1 MVKFYNFNTSTFLSD
16 GLILSRIANIFWIL
30 VAYVGTML
38 LQNIQKALFF
48 QSIVFTI
55 IIAIYILLYSF
66 SHSLSHN
73 RSWVYF
79 IVQGSL
85 IFISSFLVP
94 KGSPV
99 ILLCL
104 LPVLAAQSITIFQK
118 SIKILIIFIAAYF
131 LYGIVIWLNY
141 GLQELPIFIIVFFIN
156 LTVVNF
162 YSVIFNRQVQASLRM
177 EYYLQ
182 ELETAHQK
190 VEKLTLANERQ
201 RMARDLHDTL
211 AQGLAG
217 LIMQL
222 EAVDAHLK
230 KGNTNRSQEIIY
242 QSMIRARETMRNA
255 RTAIDDLRTKS
266 IEKTDFNCEVHR
278 KIKEFTEATS
288 IKVDY
293 DLDPIA
299 VLSNLIMEHSLYMIS
314 ECLTNI
320 AKHAQAQRVKI
331 MVKKM
336 NKYLIIKIEDDG
348 VGFKTQTIGKYSGN
362 YGLLGLN
369 ERVRLIGGKLEIHS
383 FPFSGTKISITVPI

>member
-48 QSIVFTI
+48 QSIVFTL
-55 IIAIYILLYSF
+55 IIAIYILLYYF

-79 IVQGSL
+79 IIQGSF

-104 LPVLAAQSITIFQK
+104 LPVLVAQGMLIFQK
-118 SIKILIIFIAAYF
+118 SFKILIIFIAAYF

-141 GLQELPIFIIVFFIN
+141 GLQELPIFILVFFIN
-156 LTVVNF
+156 LTIVNF

-230 KGNTNRSQEIIY
+230 NGNTNRSQEIIH
-242 QSMIRARETMRNA
+242 QSMIRARETMGNA
-255 RTAIDDLRTKS
+255 RKVIDDLRTKS

-293 DLDPIA
+293 DIDPIA

-331 MVKKM
+331 MIKKV

-369 ERVRLIGGKLEIHS
+369 ERVRLIGGRLEIHS
-383 FPFSGTKISITVPI
+383 FPCSGTKISITVPI

>member
-30 VAYVGTML
+30 VAYIGTML

-48 QSIVFTI
+48 QSIVFTF
-55 IIAIYILLYSF
+55 IIAIYILLYCF
-66 SHSLSHN
+66 SHSFTHK

-104 LPVLAAQSITIFQK
+104 LPVLVAQSITIFQK

-230 KGNTNRSQEIIY
+230 KGNTNRSQEIIH

-299 VLSNLIMEHSLYMIS
+299 MLSNLIMEHSLYMIS

-331 MVKKM
+331 MIKKM

-383 FPFSGTKISITVPI
+383 FPCSGTKISITVPI

>member
-1 MVKFYNFNTSTFLSD
+1 MIKFNNFHNSSFLSD

-30 VAYVGTML
+30 VAYVGAML
-38 LQNIQKALFF
+38 LQNIQKALFI
-48 QSIVFTI
+48 QSIIFTF
-55 IIAIYILLYSF
+55 IIAIYILLYCF
-66 SHSLSHN
+66 SHSLTN
-73 RSWVYF
+73 KRSWFYF

-104 LPVLAAQSITIFQK
+104 LPVLVAQSMTIFHK

-131 LYGIVIWLNY
+131 LYGVVIWLNY
-141 GLQELPIFIIVFFIN
+141 GLQELPIFILVFFIN
-156 LTVVNF
+156 LTIVNF
-162 YSVIFNRQVQASLRM
+162 YSVIFNRQVQARLRM

-182 ELETAHQK
+182 ELEMAHQK

-230 KGNTNRSQEIIY
+230 NGNTNRSQEIIH
-242 QSMIRARETMRNA
+242 QSMIRARETLRNA

-266 IEKTDFNCEVHR
+266 IERTDFNCEVYG

-288 IKVDY
+288 IKVEY
-293 DLDPIA
+293 DIDLIPE
-299 VLSNLIMEHSLYMIS
+299 LSTLKMEHSLYMIS

-320 AKHAQAQRVKI
+320 AKHAQAQRVHI
-331 MVKKM
+331 MIKKM
-336 NKYLIIKIEDDG
+336 NKYLIMKIEDDG
-348 VGFKTQTIGKYSGN
+348 VGFKTNTIGKYSGN

-369 ERVRLIGGKLEIHS
+369 ERVRLIGGKIEIHS
-383 FPFSGTKISITVPI
+383 FPCSGTKISITVPI

>member
-1 MVKFYNFNTSTFLSD
+1 MVKYYNSTFLSD

-38 LQNIQKALFF
+38 LQNIQKALLF
-48 QSIVFTI
+48 QSIVFTF
-55 IIAIYILLYSF
+55 IIAIYILLYCF
-66 SHSLSHN
+66 SHSLTHK

-85 IFISSFLVP
+85 IFISSFLFP

-104 LPVLAAQSITIFQK
+104 LPVLVAQSITIFQK
-118 SIKILIIFIAAYF
+118 SIKILIIFITAYF

-141 GLQELPIFIIVFFIN
+141 GLHELPIFILVFFIN
-156 LTVVNF
+156 LTIVNL
-162 YSVIFNRQVQASLRM
+162 YSVILNRQVQASLRM
-177 EYYLQ
+177 EYYLH
-182 ELETAHQK
+182 ELAIAHQK

-230 KGNTNRSQEIIY
+230 KGNTNRSQEIIH
-242 QSMIRARETMRNA
+242 QSMIRARETMRDA

-266 IEKTDFNCEVHR
+266 IEKTDFNCEVQK

-293 DLDPIA
+293 DLDPIP
-299 VLSNLIMEHSLYMIS
+299 VLSNLIMEHSIYMIS

-331 MVKKM
+331 MIKKM
-336 NKYLIIKIEDDG
+336 NKYIIINIEDDG

-369 ERVRLIGGKLEIHS
+369 ERVRLIGGIIEIHS
-383 FPFSGTKISITVPI
+383 IPCSGTKISITVPT

>member
-1 MVKFYNFNTSTFLSD
+1 MVKFYNFKPSAFLSE

-30 VAYVGTML
+30 VAYIGTML
-38 LQNIQKALFF
+38 LQNIQKALLF
-48 QSIVFTI
+48 QSIVFTF
-55 IIAIYILLYSF
+55 IIAIYILLYCF
-66 SHSLSHN
+66 SHSLTHK

-85 IFISSFLVP
+85 VFISSFLVP

-104 LPVLAAQSITIFQK
+104 LPVLVAQSITIFQK
-118 SIKILIIFIAAYF
+118 SIKILFIFISAYF
-131 LYGIVIWLNY
+131 LFGIVIWLNY
-141 GLQELPIFIIVFFIN
+141 GLQELPIFILVFFIN
-156 LTVVNF
+156 LTIVNL
-162 YSVIFNRQVQASLRM
+162 YSVILNRQVQASLRM

-230 KGNTNRSQEIIY
+230 KGNTNRSQEIIH
-242 QSMIRARETMRNA
+242 QSMIRARETMRDA

-266 IEKTDFNCEVHR
+266 IEKTDFNCEVHK
-278 KIKEFTEATS
+278 KIKEFIEATS

-293 DLDPIA
+293 DLDPIGE
-299 VLSNLIMEHSLYMIS
+299 LSNLIMEHSLYIIS

-331 MVKKM
+331 MIKKM
-336 NKYLIIKIEDDG
+336 NKYIFIKIEDDG

-383 FPFSGTKISITVPI
+383 FPCSGTKISITVPI